1 MSQCPADRAPEPPP
15 PPPPPSCGAA
25 PPRITENVNKKH
37 VAAPPWIRHIEG
49 GTLVEGIAE
58 GFRHPTPDYPDPIAT
73 LLKIR
78 ELGWENL
85 LHDFMSQAYPEGEY
99 SPDERERLRD
109 AFRKRF
115 VEGSRDGHAQFRRE
129 IAELQATSPDVAKQL
144 EAQLPLNMASDET
157 SGVMM
162 AYYMMAILRMG
173 GVLASRRELQD
184 RGCSSSTA
192 PCAWVNSTGGRASSP
207 STCSSA
213 GTGSTRNACSESRG
227 RQMPPAA
234 WCAGARSAVARHAPG
249 TALW

>member
-1 MSQCPADRAPEPPP
+1 MSQCPADRAPEPP

-58 GFRHPTPDYPDPIAT
+58 GFRHPTPDYPDPIAK

-85 LHDFMSQAYPEGEY
+85 LHDFMSQAYPAGEY

-144 EAQLPLNMASDET
+144 CAQTP
-157 SGVMM
+157 
-162 AYYMMAILRMG
+162 R
-173 GVLASRRELQD
+173 
-184 RGCSSSTA
+184 
-192 PCAWVNSTGGRASSP
+192 PGRP
-207 STCSSA
+207 RT
-213 GTGSTRNACSESRG
+213 T
-227 RQMPPAA
+227 
-234 WCAGARSAVARHAPG
+234 
-249 TALW
+249 